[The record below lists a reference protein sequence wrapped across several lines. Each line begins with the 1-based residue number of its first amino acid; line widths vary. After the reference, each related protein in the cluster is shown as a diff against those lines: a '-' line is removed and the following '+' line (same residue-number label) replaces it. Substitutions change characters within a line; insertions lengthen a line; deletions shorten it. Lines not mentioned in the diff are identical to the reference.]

1 MHDIKTTKAVL
12 LGSRD
17 YGEADKMLMVLTRDF
32 GFVYVLAKGVRLE
45 KSKLRYHIQEYK
57 PFTISL
63 VKGREFWRLTSAE
76 SLGLPIVK
84 NKQYLELFSRVSSL
98 LRRLLHGE
106 DTNIDLFDSVY
117 EAYEYLSDVKNAKLP
132 DNLIEVLESLIVL
145 RIMYCLGYINNNTEL
160 GQFIDSALID
170 EDILRNAYE
179 IKATINRHI
188 NNALKEAQL

>member
-32 GFVYVLAKGVRLE
+32 GFVYVLAKGLRLE

-76 SLGLPIVK
+76 SLELLVVT
-84 NKQYLELFSRVSSL
+84 NKQHLELLARVSSL
-98 LRRLLHGE
+98 LKRLLHGE
-106 DTNIDLFDSVY
+106 DINIDLFDSVY
-117 EAYEYLSDVKNAKLP
+117 ALYEYLSDDKNLTLP
-132 DNLIEVLESLIVL
+132 NNLVGILESVIVL
-145 RIMYCLGYINNNTEL
+145 RIMYYLGYIDNNTEL
-160 GQFIDSALID
+160 KLFIDSALIN

-179 IKATINRHI
+179 IKATINKHI